1 MNYLCPN
8 CAKLRD
14 RDGTCRRAVE
24 ERALH
29 EEKMN
34 RDLQMLQ
41 RMLETKFANEVAEFA
56 GQFFDTVE
64 QSSPNATH
72 LEEAAE
78 LEPEPQSQ
86 TPQHSASTVQNDAN
100 EGLPA
105 LLVHNLLGGNE

>member
-1 MNYLCPN
+1 
-8 CAKLRD
+8 
-14 RDGTCRRAVE
+14 VE

-64 QSSPNATH
+64 NATH

-86 TPQHSASTVQNDAN
+86 TPQHSASAQQNDAN
-100 EGLPA
+100 ESLPA
-105 LLVHNLLGGNE
+105 LLVHNLLLGNE